1 MVRTTLT
8 VAVVGLALLLAGQ
21 SVPLVAHHAFSAE
34 FDSNKFVSFEGTVTK
49 MEWINPHVWLHL
61 DVKMPDGS
69 IENWA
74 FEAGTPSNLFR
85 RGFSKKS
92 LLPGI
97 EILVVGYQAKDG
109 SKRANGRD
117 LTFKDTGETLFLG
130 SSGTGA
136 PYELTPDNVEEDE
149 TFGQRGRRK

>member
-1 MVRTTLT
+1 M
-8 VAVVGLALLLAGQ
+8 
-21 SVPLVAHHAFSAE
+21 
-34 FDSNKFVSFEGTVTK
+34 
-49 MEWINPHVWLHL
+49 
-61 DVKMPDGS
+61 MPEGS

-74 FEAGTPSNLFR
+74 FEAGTPNNLFR

-92 LLPGI
+92 LLPGTAVS
-97 EILVVGYQAKDG
+97 VVGYQAKDG
-109 SKRANGRD
+109 SKRADD

-149 TFGQRGRRK
+149 AFGQRGK